1 MSRARERPSRE
12 AVLDAFAVE
21 SEPDRTTL
29 ERYLSLY
36 PEYAAELIDLAR
48 ELSRE
53 ISEDTTP
60 LSAADRALIDA
71 AWSQH
76 AKARPEATRDPFAA
90 LTADDWRTV
99 AQQLDVPR
107 QVVTALRERRVSLLS
122 IPHRFL
128 RKLASAMRCSITQLE
143 LSWGATPLVAVR
155 SYKADAKPITGEQ
168 VTFEKVLI
176 DAGVPVEKRTMLL
189 KEID

>member
-1 MSRARERPSRE
+1 MSPAGERPSRE

-21 SEPDRTTL
+21 NEPDRSTL
-29 ERYLSLY
+29 ERYLRLY
-36 PEYAAELIDLAR
+36 PEYAAELVDLSR

-53 ISEDTTP
+53 TQEDATP
-60 LSAADRALIDA
+60 LSAAEQALIDA

-76 AKARPEATRDPFAA
+76 AKALPEAMPDPFAA

-99 AQQLDVPR
+99 AHQLDVPR

-122 IPHRFL
+122 IPLRFL
-128 RKLASAMRCSITQLE
+128 QNLAIAMRCSVAQLE
-143 LSWGATPLVAVR
+143 LSWGATPLAAAR
-155 SYKADAKPITGEQ
+155 SYKADGKPTAGEQ

-176 DAGVPVEKRTMLL
+176 DAGVPLEKRVQLL
-189 KEID
+189 AETD